1 MLGQNIN
8 QQIIISLLIIL
19 SINSRL
25 KKESLLLIMLG
36 F

>member
-1 MLGQNIN
+1 MLGQNID